1 MKPDLLN
8 YIDGVVNERLT
19 LLQERESDPT
29 WKDESEDLR
38 ESTKEEIKLCNEFLE
53 ESLKLQNIGDI

>member
-19 LLQERESDPT
+19 LLHERESDPT

-53 ESLKLQNIGDI
+53 ESLKLQNIGEI